1 MHREVFRDI
10 QHSNVTFILFYD
22 YTVCYGMLLQVPV
35 GNFPKYGSK
44 CMYDELWLRKS
55 PTYIHTEL

>member
-1 MHREVFRDI
+1 
-10 QHSNVTFILFYD
+10 
-22 YTVCYGMLLQVPV
+22 MLLQVPV

-44 CMYDELWLRKS
+44 CMYDELWLRMS